1 MRAAYLIARREYL
14 SYVATWGFWL
24 SLLAVPIFATIGGVT
39 PALIQSSQPVRYFA
53 VIDET
58 GQGLDRL
65 VEQARLE
72 QRRAQVRG
80 AIEMMAQG
88 VGGDDA
94 AERALAIFDQ
104 DPDGVSQA
112 EAALQSV
119 GLSDAASA
127 LEAGRTKAVQVTPPA
142 QTTEALRPY
151 LSGDQTIETP
161 EGPKPLFAAF
171 IIREH
176 TENGLEI
183 VYLST
188 NLTNSD
194 LRGDVRDIV
203 RAHMR
208 EQALVSEG
216 LDPDQ
221 IDSILDIR
229 PLVTS
234 LDADSDAG
242 VEDEVT
248 FADRAPFFVALG
260 LAFILWMAVF
270 SVANM
275 LLTSMIEEKGGKI
288 IELLLS
294 TARLEDIL
302 LGKLVGV
309 AGVSVTLFAIWGGVG
324 VALSTLGGS
333 AIASIDPDL
342 LELLT
347 SVFDPGL
354 LLAGLFFFTCG
365 YLMYGAIFLAMGS
378 LCDTL
383 QDAQTLMGPVI
394 WILMLPMLI
403 IVFSI
408 DALDSMVIQIGSWVP
423 LWTPFVMMARLPTAP
438 PLWELLSA
446 CALMVATT
454 LIVLWGAAAVFRQGA
469 LRQANADSVRKL
481 LKMGGK
487 KKA

>member
-1 MRAAYLIARREYL
+1 MK
-14 SYVATWGFWL
+14 
-24 SLLAVPIFATIGGVT
+24 PK
-39 PALIQSSQPVRYFA
+39 
-53 VIDET
+53 ID
-58 GQGLDRL
+58 
-65 VEQARLE
+65 A
-72 QRRAQVRG
+72 
-80 AIEMMAQG
+80 
-88 VGGDDA
+88 
-94 AERALAIFDQ
+94 
-104 DPDGVSQA
+104 
-112 EAALQSV
+112 
-119 GLSDAASA
+119 
-127 LEAGRTKAVQVTPPA
+127 
-142 QTTEALRPY
+142 
-151 LSGDQTIETP
+151 
-161 EGPKPLFAAF
+161 
-171 IIREH
+171 
-176 TENGLEI
+176 
-183 VYLST
+183 
-188 NLTNSD
+188 
-194 LRGDVRDIV
+194 
-203 RAHMR
+203 
-208 EQALVSEG
+208 
-216 LDPDQ
+216 
-221 IDSILDIR
+221 ILDIR

-234 LDADSDAG
+234 LDARSEAG
-242 VEDEVT
+242 VEEEVT

-302 LGKLVGV
+302 IGKLLGV
-309 AGVSVTLFAIWGGVG
+309 AGVSVTLFAVWGGVG
-324 VALSTLGGS
+324 VLLSTLGGS
-333 AIASIDPDL
+333 AIAALDPDL

-423 LWTPFVMMARLPTAP
+423 LWTPFVMMARLPTDP

-446 CALMVATT
+446 CALMVVTT